1 MSKSTDLNYIQ
12 KELNIPSVKETFFK
26 PSDYKTYPNYMA
38 LAQCICG
45 KEINGKLKFPESA
58 DKIMSAWGIKG
69 GDKNE

>member
-1 MSKSTDLNYIQ
+1 M
-12 KELNIPSVKETFFK
+12 KERFFK
-26 PSDYKTYPNYMA
+26 PSDYKIYPNYMA

-69 GDKNE
+69 GNKE